1 MKQLTCEMCGST
13 ELVKQDGYFVCQ
25 TCGTKYSVEE
35 AKKMMIEGTVDVS
48 GSTIKVDT
56 TADTQNNILNA
67 RRAMRKE
74 DWIEAERYYN
84 LAEQNDPSNIEAI
97 FYSSYS
103 KARSLMIE
111 SDHFKR
117 EHGLTVLRNCL
128 SIIDENYRSGDISM
142 ITKISDDLIKLCQS
156 SFVYKGI
163 DENKLILIY
172 QAFTDIHCSWMTS
185 LINIAEGDCSEDE
198 KHVIYTLVLKHY
210 ADVER
215 LKINFNAI
223 PSLDTYQSSHKARV
237 WLVNNSDYGEKQY
250 DYCANKE
257 IKTLDDVHEIFIKL
271 RDLAKAS
278 HPKSIELFNSFRQKY
293 PFAGLLCPDRTY
305 VDEYNNF
312 KTVFV
317 DAGASSSSLQKTI
330 SVNPRMECVHVT
342 NHVPPFGKK
351 FAYIKL
357 DKIVA
362 KASNKIELK
371 INPTWDVEG
380 TYKELKFTPEEY
392 PEALKLFK
400 LIGGLVRFLGNN
412 KCELNLNP
420 NSTPSTNYT
429 PSTNSPPKTNVSSS
443 GGGCYVATC
452 VYGSYDCPEVWT
464 LRRYRDDTLG
474 STWCGRLFIRTYYAI
489 SPTIVKWFGN
499 TNWFKRLWKGKLDR
513 MVGNLQAKGVAS
525 TPYEDKKW

>member
-67 RRAMRKE
+67 RRAIQKE
-74 DWIEAERYYN
+74 DWEEAERYYN
-84 LAEQNDPSNIEAI
+84 LVERNDPSNIEAI

-117 EHGLTVLRNCL
+117 EHGLNVLCNCL
-128 SIIDENYRSGDISM
+128 SMIDANFGLDDIGM
-142 ITKISDDLIKLCQS
+142 IGVISDRLLSLTQS

-163 DENKLILIY
+163 DESKLVDIY
-172 QAFTDIHCSWMTS
+172 FAFINIHCTWMKS
-185 LINIAEGDCSEDE
+185 LCNI
-198 KHVIYTLVLKHY
+198 
-210 ADVER
+210 VER
-215 LKINFNAI
+215 SPSEVEFFNLLVMKHFNEINRLNLYRRE
-223 PSLDTYQSSHKARV
+223 SRQQYQLDPDCYGLARKARV
-237 WLVNNSDYGEKQY
+237 WLLNNSEYGARECE
-250 DYCANKE
+250 YCVTKE
-257 IKTLDDVHEIFIKL
+257 IRSVYDVHEVFVRL
-271 RDLAKAS
+271 RDLANAS
-278 HPKSIELFNSFRQKY
+278 YSKGIELLDDFLEKY
-293 PFAGLLCPDRTY
+293 PFAGLIFRDRT
-305 VDEYNNF
+305 
-312 KTVFV
+312 FV
-317 DAGASSSSLQKTI
+317 DKYNDFRTAYTDEQMTGNGTQKLILFSVWHKGMSVKSELQHGYIEYLDIDIIMAVQTNMVAI
-330 SVNPRMECVHVT
+330 IRPAYVAPHNPRMVLH
-342 NHVPPFGKK
+342 
-351 FAYIKL
+351 FA
-357 DKIVA
+357 A
-362 KASNKIELK
+362 H
-371 INPTWDVEG
+371 
-380 TYKELKFTPEEY
+380 EY
-392 PEALKLFK
+392 SEALKLFK
-400 LIGGLVRFLGNN
+400 AIGAYARFLGNN
-412 KCELNLNP
+412 KCEINLNP
-420 NSTPSTNYT
+420 
-429 PSTNSPPKTNVSSS
+429 NSPPKTNVSSS

-513 MVGNLQAKGVAS
+513 MVDNLQAKGVAS